1 MGIHMKLPL
10 NRPRDIE
17 IREDKFHCGE
27 TVGGH
32 LSGLNHSLT
41 VHRRGDIR
49 GEIIQDFGVC

>member
-17 IREDKFHCGE
+17 VREDKFHCGE

-49 GEIIQDFGVC
+49 GEVIQDYGV